1 MLQHEFLIK
10 TTQNNLD
17 CEENIAIVDD
27 DLMLYIINSFN
38 LLYIINSFNHIV
50 TTWNNDKNKRK
61 GLNYYGYTWIIDKV
75 EFQKTILNWKE
86 FFTNSS
92 NKIVIK
98 QNLHLLNKINLKT
111 NRKNFVLD
119 KNRVIFQLEKLLELI
134 NIAIS
139 KNLYFLHL
147 GI

>member
-38 LLYIINSFNHIV
+38 HIV
-50 TTWNNDKNKRK
+50 ITWNNDKNKRK

>member
-10 TTQNNLD
+10 ITQDNID
-17 CEENIAIVDD
+17 YEENVAVIDD

-38 LLYIINSFNHIV
+38 HIA
-50 TTWNNDKNKRK
+50 TTWNNNKNKRK

-75 EFQKTILNWKE
+75 EFQKIILNWKE

-92 NKIVIK
+92 NKIIIK
-98 QNLHLLNKINLKT
+98 QNLHLLNEINLKT

>member
-17 CEENIAIVDD
+17 CEEDIAIVDD
-27 DLMLYIINSFN
+27 DLM
-38 LLYIINSFNHIV
+38 LYIINSFNHIV

>member
-27 DLMLYIINSFN
+27 DLM
-38 LLYIINSFNHIV
+38 LYIINSFNHIV

-75 EFQKTILNWKE
+75 EFQKKILNWKE